1 MYLLKC
7 VWTYMITNLKQ
18 VDIVI
23 GQHIWTSLS
32 RQIKNIQKYTKTRKH
47 KYTTKENNQATRG
60 ETERRK

>member
-1 MYLLKC
+1 
-7 VWTYMITNLKQ
+7 MITNLKQ

-23 GQHIWTSLS
+23 GQHIWTPLS

-47 KYTTKENNQATRG
+47 KYTTKENNQTTRE